1 VTLRHSETET
11 AVVIDVGA
19 TRTEAGF
26 GGWKDRPEPVQIE
39 ETPDTCDGLVET
51 LRRLTDELVD
61 EARSSGRDVSTV
73 AVGVPGLV
81 DNEGVLVE
89 APHTSFGDIELSDE
103 LDPDVPVVVKN
114 DANAQALGCARLSE
128 ADSLCYVAL
137 GTGIGGGI
145 IQSSELVRGADG
157 FAGEVGHISVPASSF
172 SDSLCACGRRKCLE
186 TVASG
191 EYLRTTLGDSW
202 WERELTSDEERVVK
216 HAGEAVGEAVSVLA
230 VLNNPESIVVTG
242 KLATRDR
249 FVAGMNERRRYPWTD
264 CSLKTYQDTWQFAR
278 EGLTKLGCQATE
290 K

>member
-1 VTLRHSETET
+1 MRRSETET

-26 GGWKDRPEPVQIE
+26 GGWKDRPEPVRVE
-39 ETPDTCDGLVET
+39 ETPDTRDGLVET

-61 EARSSGRDVSTV
+61 EARSSGRDVSAV

-81 DNEGVLVE
+81 DDEGVLVE
-89 APHTSFGDIELSDE
+89 APHTSFGDLELSDK
-103 LDPDVPVVVKN
+103 LNLNVPVVVEN
-114 DANAQALGCARLSE
+114 DANAQALGCARLSGTE
-128 ADSLCYVAL
+128 CLCYIAL

-145 IQSSELVRGADG
+145 IQSGELIRGADG
-157 FAGEVGHISVPASSF
+157 FAGEVGHISVPASS
-172 SDSLCACGRRKCLE
+172 DRLCACGRRKCLE

-191 EYLRTTLGDSW
+191 EYLRTSLGDSW

-230 VLNNPESIVVTG
+230 VLNNPESIIVTG
-242 KLATRDR
+242 KLTTRDR

-264 CSLKTYQDTWQFAR
+264 CSLKTYQETWQFAR
-278 EGLTKLGCQATE
+278 EGLTKLGSQATE

>member
-1 VTLRHSETET
+1 MRHSETET

-26 GGWKDRPEPVQIE
+26 GGWKDRPEPVRVE

-61 EARSSGRDVSTV
+61 EARSSGRDVSAV

-81 DNEGVLVE
+81 DKEGVLVE

-103 LDPDVPVVVKN
+103 LNIDVPIVVEN
-114 DANAQALGCARLSE
+114 DANAQALGCARLSGT
-128 ADSLCYVAL
+128 DCLCYIAL

-145 IQSSELVRGADG
+145 IQSGELVRGADG
-157 FAGEVGHISVPASSF
+157 FGGEVGHISVPASSF
-172 SDSLCACGRRKCLE
+172 SDRLCACGRRKCLE

-191 EYLRTTLGDSW
+191 EYLRTSLGDSW

-230 VLNNPESIVVTG
+230 VLNSPESIIVTG
-242 KLATRDR
+242 KLATREG
-249 FVAGMNERRRYPWTD
+249 FVAGMNERWSYPWSD
-264 CSLKTYQDTWQFAR
+264 CSLKTYQETWQFAR
-278 EGLTKLGCQATE
+278 EGLTKLGSQATE